1 MKYEKQINEEKENAL
16 NELEKK
22 YNKEKS
28 KIELAYELQKTLLDD
43 GIDYFPRDIDGIM
56 KDINKFWPMW
66 DVPSIYKLLL
76 DNYRNEDTQS

>member
-1 MKYEKQINEEKENAL
+1 M
-16 NELEKK
+16 
-22 YNKEKS
+22 
-28 KIELAYELQKTLLDD
+28 
-43 GIDYFPRDIDGIM
+43 IDYFPRDIDEIM